1 MPVADVTA
9 TLRHIYPNILGSEWV
24 KDEAS
29 GEAVEEQKQVDFMAT
44 KEKTVTEVFMEF
56 LDFIGETE
64 FDEEETKYIKEIV
77 QEIEEGKYEA

>member
-1 MPVADVTA
+1 
-9 TLRHIYPNILGSEWV
+9 
-24 KDEAS
+24 
-29 GEAVEEQKQVDFMAT
+29 MAT